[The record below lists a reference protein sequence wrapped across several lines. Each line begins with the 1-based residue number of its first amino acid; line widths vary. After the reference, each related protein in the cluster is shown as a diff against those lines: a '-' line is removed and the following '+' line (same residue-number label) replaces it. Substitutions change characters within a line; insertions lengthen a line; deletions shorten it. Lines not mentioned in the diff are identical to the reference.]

1 MENIK
6 QIQWYECGKC
16 NHKFTEE
23 EMVTK
28 RSPGSNCCDIDYS
41 WHCPKCDSK
50 SFVYL

>member
-6 QIQWYECGKC
+6 QIQWYKYK
-16 NHKFTEE
+16 HKFSED
-23 EMVTK
+23 EMITK